1 MVIGEMVQM
10 DPQIDKKKAE
20 HCTYFLQL
28 KARESFARRRLSA
41 AVVFTLPVVGVLSVC
56 IAKMYPRLRMY
67 SRESN
72 NIKT

>member
-1 MVIGEMVQM
+1 V
-10 DPQIDKKKAE
+10 

-28 KARESFARRRLSA
+28 KARESFARCRFSA

-56 IAKMYPRLRMY
+56 IAQMHPRLRMY
-67 SRESN
+67 SGESN

>member
-1 MVIGEMVQM
+1 M
-10 DPQIDKKKAE
+10 

-28 KARESFARRRLSA
+28 KARESFARCRFSA

-56 IAKMYPRLRMY
+56 IAQMHPRLRMY
-67 SRESN
+67 SGESN